1 MTACVCAC
9 VRECCVYVV
18 REVRGERFK
27 ITAARRA
34 NTATTQTH
42 TPNQATATCVGRPS
56 TTSTCYLPLLSLG
69 VCGLFWLWLSLFLWL
84 WLPDTHFV
92 QCIQRRLQA

>member
-1 MTACVCAC
+1 V
-9 VRECCVYVV
+9 
-18 REVRGERFK
+18 
-27 ITAARRA
+27 
-34 NTATTQTH
+34 
-42 TPNQATATCVGRPS
+42 
-56 TTSTCYLPLLSLG
+56 SLG